1 MTVETFFVLAKVL
14 IKKPGWQKTGFLG
27 GELALSRFPIA
38 SRCKP
43 QQKTLPTKGGLFYLE
58 KSRQSQY
65 FYPFFSDFFL
75 VASNTPPTAI
85 KANIEEGSG
94 VETTTPLIETS

>member
-1 MTVETFFVLAKVL
+1 MAFFILAKVL
-14 IKKPGWQKTGFLG
+14 NKKPGFLPTGFLG
-27 GELALSRFPIA
+27 GELALSRFPIV

-43 QQKTLPTKGGLFYLE
+43 QQKTLLTEGGLFYLE

-75 VASNTPPTAI
+75 VVSKTPPTAI

-94 VETTTPLIETS
+94 VETLIS